1 MKSNYDVNLKIPEDV
16 LKKLLFVCN
25 AENRSLNNQLLLL
38 SRNAIAYFERTKGKI
53 DPKKLSDLDLS
64 EFIEK

>member
-1 MKSNYDVNLKIPEDV
+1 MKNNYEVNIKIPEDV
-16 LKKLLFVCN
+16 LKKLIYVCG

-53 DPKKLSDLDLS
+53 DQKKLSDIDLS
-64 EFIEK
+64 EFMEK

>member
-1 MKSNYDVNLKIPEDV
+1 MKNNYEVTLKIPEDV
-16 LKKLLFVCN
+16 LRKLIAVCE

-53 DPKKLSDLDLS
+53 DQKKLSDIDLS